1 MAYIGIDICSYVC
14 SCVCIHIHITAWA
27 EGIVICP
34 TGLTQTGGKSMNKIV
49 YFLLNDFMHGSITKK
64 CFGESTLYD
73 CSNSI

>member
-1 MAYIGIDICSYVC
+1 MCVYVC
-14 SCVCIHIHITAWA
+14 VYIYTLLYWA

-34 TGLTQTGGKSMNKIV
+34 TGLTQTDDKSMNKIV

-64 CFGESTLYD
+64 GFGESTLYD